1 MGEDTVNTMLTWVML
16 VSTCTGGAS
25 LTTRIITAELAI
37 ADTSAPQRPTTAAA
51 AATPTQQ
58 GAESRLV
65 RLHVGKCYELARLQ
79 TGHAAGTV
87 HYVMNAHYPY
97 FNACAGWVG
106 SHCSECICVH
116 YIRCLLAVYV

>member
-1 MGEDTVNTMLTWVML
+1 MGYAREYMYR
-16 VSTCTGGAS
+16 GS
-25 LTTRIITAELAI
+25 LPTTRIITAELAI

-58 GAESRLV
+58 G
-65 RLHVGKCYELARLQ
+65 VGTVTSWRVTQCYELARLQ